1 MTAEVV
7 VLNREAVAIAAD
19 SAVTLRDPDPKIYNT
34 ANKLF
39 QLSAM
44 EPVAIMVY
52 GSGAFGPIP
61 WETAVKEHRR
71 RLGSKTLD
79 TVEEYASDFVNGL
92 SAVVPHYPAREQLNL
107 VHRVARA
114 ELTAIRSNTDRTVQ
128 ELEAE
133 GDHLD
138 DHDKNYIIL
147 ELMAQRIDRL
157 QRETCVDPISA
168 SVAGQRIA
176 MAIADWDSFLQ
187 EHLASSA
194 ISSSVKR
201 RARALVRHAL
211 RSSASNPWSSGVVVV
226 GFGSEQ
232 LFPAFSH
239 YVVDGAVAN
248 RVRFRHL
255 DSANVGENSTAHIR
269 AFAQGDMV
277 QTFMDGLHPMYPEA
291 LRSLVKRT
299 LDRMV
304 ERFSNSM
311 EDILSSTNRDECL
324 NDLREITHEIVDD
337 FEEDLRSLLQETHSD
352 PIMQIVSLLPKEELA
367 EMAETLV
374 SLTSFKRRMTPEAE
388 TVGGPIDVA
397 VISKGDGLV
406 WVKRKHY
413 FDKDLNVRY
422 FERNMRLYTTS
433 NVEEDRNGR

>member
-39 QLSAM
+39 QLSAL

-52 GSGAFGPIP
+52 GSAAFGPIP
-61 WETAVKEHRR
+61 WETAAKEHRR
-71 RLGSKTLD
+71 RLGMKTFD
-79 TVEEYASDFVNGL
+79 TVEEYAQDFVTGL
-92 SAVVPHYPAREQLNL
+92 SSLLPHYPAREQADL
-107 VHRVARA
+107 VRRVAHA
-114 ELTAIRSNTDRTVQ
+114 ELISVNKRMQKTTQ
-128 ELEAE
+128 YLEAT
-133 GDHLD
+133 GDLLED
-138 DHDKNYIIL
+138 GDKNHVL
-147 ELMAQRIDRL
+147 MELMRSRIEQL
-157 QRETCVDPISA
+157 QSERCIDSISA
-168 SVAGQRIA
+168 SVAGQHLG
-176 MAIADWDSFLQ
+176 MAIPDWSSFLE
-187 EHLASSA
+187 EHFADFAINSSLN
-194 ISSSVKR
+194 R
-201 RARALVRHAL
+201 RARALVRNAL
-211 RSSASNPWSSGVVVV
+211 RSVGPNAWSSGVVVI

-239 YVVDGAVAN
+239 FVIDGVVAN
-248 RVRFRHL
+248 RVRSRHL
-255 DSANVGENSTAHIR
+255 DSARIGEDGTAHIR

-299 LDRMV
+299 LDLMI
-304 ERFSNSM
+304 ERVSDNIKNIIS
-311 EDILSSTNRDECL
+311 ELELDRCTG
-324 NDLREITHEIVDD
+324 DLQEITAAIVDD
-337 FEEDLRSLLQETHSD
+337 FEHSLQNLLEEKHSG
-352 PIMQIVSLLPKEELA
+352 PIMSIVSVLPKEELA

-422 FERNMRLYTTS
+422 FERNVRIYTTP
-433 NVEEDRNGR
+433 NVEEDRNDR

>member
-92 SAVVPHYPAREQLNL
+92 SAVVPHYPEREQLNL
-107 VHRVARA
+107 VNRVARA
-114 ELTAIRSNTDRTVQ
+114 ELTAIRSNTNRTVK

-176 MAIADWDSFLQ
+176 MAITDWDSFLQ

-211 RSSASNPWSSGVVVV
+211 RSSAPNPWSSGVVVV

-291 LRSLVKRT
+291 LRSLVERT

-311 EDILSSTNRDECL
+311 EDILPTTNRDECL
-324 NDLREITHEIVDD
+324 NDLREITHEIVDH

-413 FDKDLNVRY
+413 FDKELNVRY

-433 NVEEDRNGR
+433 NVEEDSNGC

>member
-39 QLSAM
+39 QLSAL

-52 GSGAFGPIP
+52 GSAAFGPIP

-71 RLGSKTLD
+71 RLGMKTFD
-79 TVEEYASDFVNGL
+79 TVEEYARDFVTGL
-92 SAVVPHYPAREQLNL
+92 SSLVPHYPAREQMALVQRVAHAEIVL
-107 VHRVARA
+107 VHKRMQR
-114 ELTAIRSNTDRTVQ
+114 TAQ
-128 ELEAE
+128 ELEAA
-133 GDHLD
+133 GDLLD
-138 DHDKNYIIL
+138 DGDKNHIL
-147 ELMAQRIDRL
+147 MELMGNRIEQL
-157 QRETCVDPISA
+157 QTEGCIDQIGA
-168 SVAGQRIA
+168 SVAGQHLGK
-176 MAIADWDSFLQ
+176 AIPDWDGFLE
-187 EHLASSA
+187 EHLAGFEITTSLSL
-194 ISSSVKR
+194 
-201 RARALVRHAL
+201 RARALVRNAL
-211 RSSASNPWSSGVVVV
+211 RSIAPNSWSSGVVVI

-239 YVVDGAVAN
+239 FVVDGVVAN
-248 RVRFRHL
+248 RVRSRHL
-255 DSANVGENSTAHIR
+255 DSVRIGDDSSAHIR

-277 QTFMDGLHPMYPEA
+277 QTFMDGLHPIYPEA

-299 LDRMV
+299 LDLMI
-304 ERFSNSM
+304 ERVSDNIENTIS
-311 EDILSSTNRDECL
+311 DPDRDGCIA
-324 NDLREITHEIVDD
+324 DLQQITASIVDD
-337 FEEDLRSLLQETHSD
+337 FEQNLQNLLEEAHSN
-352 PIMQIVSLLPKEELA
+352 PIMSIVGVLPKEELA

-413 FDKDLNVRY
+413 FDKDLNLRY
-422 FERNMRLYTTS
+422 FERNMRIYTTS
-433 NVEEDRNGR
+433 DVEEDKNDR